1 MESVQQESEDI
12 LRSLP
17 GLDCGIC
24 GYRTC
29 VEFAELVAERPD
41 EMKRCTN
48 MSDARMGSSP
58 KAGVSMLGSSSQCG
72 PMQCGTGTCVPTPQ
86 AGSDVFGRAMASGER
101 PTITTSGCKACDL
114 AEMTEITGWQDSLGR
129 DYDFILDTFPNEP
142 GPRETILPHNPQLT
156 KEMEITKGDIMIGRP
171 LGMSCGCP
179 ITHCGV
185 VMEADPRNGV
195 IVWCVTGP
203 LNPRSKPHKDIGYY
217 SAEAYEGLVR
227 DTRSELKIGMRYW
240 FLPRRCML
248 QWRHSGLVNFMSR
261 TKNGMQI
268 RIEGLLIG

>member
-1 MESVQQESEDI
+1 MAETKDRIEQLLE
-12 LRSLP
+12 SLP

-29 VEFAELVAERPD
+29 LEFAKLVAERP
-41 EMKRCTN
+41 EEVKRCTN
-48 MSDARMGSSP
+48 LTDPRTNPSLKGGGSAVRSSSP
-58 KAGVSMLGSSSQCG
+58 CDISPRQKVTAPCAGAVA
-72 PMQCGTGTCVPTPQ
+72 
-86 AGSDVFGRAMASGER
+86 AGASG
-101 PTITTSGCKACDL
+101 PPIAPCNVCDL
-114 AEMTEITGWQDSLGR
+114 AEMTEKTGWQDSLGR

-185 VMEADPRNGV
+185 VMDVEPRTGV
-195 IVWCVTGP
+195 MVWCVTGP
-203 LNPRSKPHKDIGYY
+203 LGPRAKPHKDIGYY

-248 QWRHSGLVNFMSR
+248 QWRHSGLVNFINR
-261 TKNGMQI
+261 TKDGTQI